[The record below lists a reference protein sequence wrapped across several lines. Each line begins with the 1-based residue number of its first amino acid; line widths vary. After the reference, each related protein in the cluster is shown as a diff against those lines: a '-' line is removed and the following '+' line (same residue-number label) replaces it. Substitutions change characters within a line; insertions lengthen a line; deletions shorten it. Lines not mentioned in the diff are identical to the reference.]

1 MSKNI
6 KCTIEFFDEWFL
18 HEKKAIDSALSNEC
32 KDLNIEEFAVKAK
45 RRIGE
50 FLKYDTRTP
59 IERVNSRDEF
69 GRTLLE
75 LMREVKDLFRIC
87 YVLNNKFCL
96 NMEPQQL
103 VDIARTRF
111 TDEYHL
117 YLKRLYLT
125 LFHAELAM
133 VLVQNYNKNISE
145 QFLIFMSGNK
155 NICVELGI
163 EVKDFEFSI
172 NLVTEKVPYTAIS
185 KANDILAERV
195 KNARN

>member
-1 MSKNI
+1 MRIFFNEQI
-6 KCTIEFFDEWFL
+6 KCTIWFFDEWFL

-45 RRIGE
+45 RRI
-50 FLKYDTRTP
+50 LKYDTRTH

-111 TDEYHL
+111 TFD
-117 YLKRLYLT
+117 RG
-125 LFHAELAM
+125 FR
-133 VLVQNYNKNISE
+133 
-145 QFLIFMSGNK
+145 
-155 NICVELGI
+155 VE
-163 EVKDFEFSI
+163 V
-172 NLVTEKVPYTAIS
+172 
-185 KANDILAERV
+185 R
-195 KNARN
+195 